1 MAVYHNDLRAE
12 LLQEAAKGGKYDHER
27 TEGEGTT
34 DITSFLASQKS
45 WGSKRGNWPDV
56 LFQVE
61 MVKNNNLPK
70 TVPLWYRDKKLLIDH
85 DNRPM
90 RDFSELLPATLS
102 SEAEGW
108 LMEAFLRSDR
118 RVQMRDLRGRMPK
131 DIIVADKT
139 GTGNGQTTKPLFTMR
154 TITQRTLRFR
164 GLAGLKARDIR
175 GGSDAINRG
184 IEALLPA
191 EALKKNNSKDLGRIL
206 TNAEVK
212 AITKPNAG
220 KYPQRGRGDKKALNA
235 YHASAVTTK
244 TKRKRTS
251 DLAENGEDTT
261 MANVKRARHE
271 GGSGNAAFLEIRP
284 VVTQGSG
291 IGLPTPELSSTAEL
305 TPDDLYRNLSP
316 PDHLN
321 SSYPDSELFEPN
333 PLLSDGELFQGPA
346 KFSIALKGV
355 NRLDDLMSVDPH
367 QAYRILNQDSSNRR
381 WGVKNHV
388 NQPYGNSAYGQP
400 YYPGVP
406 PYGNQGAPIGGN
418 LSHQWGL
425 SDYPMHAPFY
435 QTPVATAGNHHGH
448 SLGASWDPIARS
460 SIEIG
465 HGQTH
470 RTSAALYTSTDG
482 YNVEW
487 YDVEGHNVEAHNM
500 EETASQ
506 EAPTSTRSV
515 YSQGPIASMTQTDGY
530 GQLHHTSM
538 ADHVPTDHHNM
549 EGNSSPE
556 LGAST
561 GPMYNQVPI
570 ASMTQNDMYGQIHYA
585 SMANHASIHPH
596 NMEENSYQGSVASA
610 RPLHSQAPVAPMTHT
625 HADNAGRNIVDD
637 TVLRTE
643 SLPPRT
649 QSDADRAGQG
659 RKRKAQVQKHKN
671 KSPAKHSTAR
681 PAARFPMGQNEEQLA
696 TLDDPPSVSMPPNTT
711 SRVVYT
717 TLDGTPV
724 YYSSVPYDSGS
735 NFEQVDQLQGEGAGA
750 DTSDP
755 TEVNRQSKFTL
766 PKSGRSANSALEEY
780 LLEDWL

>member
-1 MAVYHNDLRAE
+1 MANSSGQTGRPCKFFPFGQIMKDRLIFQLAKRSRTQVESEASHSDEVASHLTEQVSTKEPEVPKDTAALNPPILSARAQKRAKVIGDIGSDDKAKGLVRYRQDGSLEHFADHTKTWVVAVYHNDLRAE

-184 IEALLPA
+184 IEALLPV

-235 YHASAVTTK
+235 NHASAVTTK

-271 GGSGNAAFLEIRP
+271 RGSGNAAFLEIRP
-284 VVTQGSG
+284 VSTQGSG
-291 IGLPTPELSSTAEL
+291 IGLPTPELSSTAES
-305 TPDDLYRNLSP
+305 TPDDLHRNLSP

-321 SSYPDSELFEPN
+321 YSYPDSELFEPN
-333 PLLSDGELFQGPA
+333 PSDGDLFQGPA
-346 KFSIALKGV
+346 HFSTASKGV
-355 NRLDDLMSVDPH
+355 NRLDNLMSVDPH

-381 WGVKNHV
+381 WGVEN
-388 NQPYGNSAYGQP
+388 QP

-435 QTPVATAGNHHGH
+435 QIPVATEGNHHGH
-448 SLGASWDPIARS
+448 SLGASWIRL
-460 SIEIG
+460 
-465 HGQTH
+465 
-470 RTSAALYTSTDG
+470 R
-482 YNVEW
+482 
-487 YDVEGHNVEAHNM
+487 
-500 EETASQ
+500 
-506 EAPTSTRSV
+506 AP
-515 YSQGPIASMTQTDGY
+515 A
-530 GQLHHTSM
+530 
-538 ADHVPTDHHNM
+538 
-549 EGNSSPE
+549 
-556 LGAST
+556 
-561 GPMYNQVPI
+561 
-570 ASMTQNDMYGQIHYA
+570 
-585 SMANHASIHPH
+585 
-596 NMEENSYQGSVASA
+596 
-610 RPLHSQAPVAPMTHT
+610 
-625 HADNAGRNIVDD
+625 
-637 TVLRTE
+637 
-643 SLPPRT
+643 
-649 QSDADRAGQG
+649 
-659 RKRKAQVQKHKN
+659 
-671 KSPAKHSTAR
+671 
-681 PAARFPMGQNEEQLA
+681 
-696 TLDDPPSVSMPPNTT
+696 
-711 SRVVYT
+711 
-717 TLDGTPV
+717 
-724 YYSSVPYDSGS
+724 
-735 NFEQVDQLQGEGAGA
+735 
-750 DTSDP
+750 
-755 TEVNRQSKFTL
+755 
-766 PKSGRSANSALEEY
+766 
-780 LLEDWL
+780 